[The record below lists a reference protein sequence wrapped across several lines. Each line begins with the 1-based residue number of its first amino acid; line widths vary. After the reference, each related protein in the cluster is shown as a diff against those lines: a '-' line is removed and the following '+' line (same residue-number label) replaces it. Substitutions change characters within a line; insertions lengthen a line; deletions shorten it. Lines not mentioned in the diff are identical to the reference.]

1 MKQKSTKGGR
11 TMKKSDYTTIRVNKQ
26 SAKQLERIAAILTIR
41 DEKPVDKSQAFEI
54 AVNIANAELT
64 KALKQ

>member
-1 MKQKSTKGGR
+1 
-11 TMKKSDYTTIRVNKQ
+11 MKKSDYTTIRVNKQ

>member
-1 MKQKSTKGGR
+1 MNPTKGAH
-11 TMKKSDYTTIRVNKQ
+11 MQKEQEYTTIRVRKV

-41 DEKPVDKSQAFEI
+41 DGKPVDKADAFYI
-54 AVNIANAELT
+54 AVNIANSELE

>member
-1 MKQKSTKGGR
+1 MNPTKGGH
-11 TMKKSDYTTIRVNKQ
+11 MPKKQEYTTIRVRKA

-41 DEKPVDKSQAFEI
+41 DNKPADKADAFEI
-54 AVNIANAELT
+54 AVNIANTELE